1 MVLCL
6 GELPG
11 GFYDV
16 GCCCCFFSMEIFTFP
31 GYFSM
36 PPTLHPSF
44 SGLWRPPPALSSTL
58 ATFGCFT
65 FARLFCHS
73 FIASAT
79 VLSGHFLSTGAFLT
93 YAPSPT
99 FLARFVTQMWAG
111 IPHPESSSVP
121 ALTELSL
128 PAGAWTWTTHIAVTR
143 PLIYQLC

>member
-1 MVLCL
+1 MLVVVVL
-6 GELPG
+6 
-11 GFYDV
+11 
-16 GCCCCFFSMEIFTFP
+16 FSSLEVFKFP
-31 GYFSM
+31 GYF
-36 PPTLHPSF
+36 F
-44 SGLWRPPPALSSTL
+44 L
-58 ATFGCFT
+58 ATGTPPRLLRPVKASTGSEFYPGYFGCFT

-128 PAGAWTWTTHIAVTR
+128 PAGAWT
-143 PLIYQLC
+143 